1 MSVQIINRT
10 KRLTIIPLNSGESI
24 HLAPGEKSPPI
35 EEFEL
40 ENNAKVQ
47 KLLKADLIAHVGGA
61 AAAHGAAKDSKKH
74 PRKST

>member
-35 EEFEL
+35 DDFEL
-40 ENNAKVQ
+40 ENNAKVE
-47 KLLKADLIAHVGGA
+47 KLLKANLIDRSGA
-61 AAAHGAAKDSKKH
+61 EATKRGAAKDFKKH
-74 PRKST
+74 PRKT